1 MYSYRYY
8 KPVQNTFYFLF
19 GYHHQTFWSFEPDF
33 NFIQLRNNNS
43 ENLMT
48 YTKMTSNIN
57 MKFPILYS
65 FYSSEHVELIM
76 SKYGLSRVTCLIL
89 VLLNLHLVRPTV

>member
-1 MYSYRYY
+1 
-8 KPVQNTFYFLF
+8 
-19 GYHHQTFWSFEPDF
+19 
-33 NFIQLRNNNS
+33 
-43 ENLMT
+43 
-48 YTKMTSNIN
+48 MTSNIN

-65 FYSSEHVELIM
+65 FYSSEDVELIM